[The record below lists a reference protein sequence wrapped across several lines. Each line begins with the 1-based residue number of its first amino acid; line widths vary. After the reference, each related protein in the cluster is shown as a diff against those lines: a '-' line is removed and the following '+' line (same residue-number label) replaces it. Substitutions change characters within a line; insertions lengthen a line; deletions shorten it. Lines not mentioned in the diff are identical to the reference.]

1 LINLHDANFAHRDL
15 KCDNVMIKWNFQEN
29 KLESMFLIDF
39 GFALSVKME
48 DKFCQ
53 MCGTPNYMAPEIFQN
68 KKFEP

>member
-1 LINLHDANFAHRDL
+1 
-15 KCDNVMIKWNFQEN
+15 MIKWNFQEN